1 MVGGRPPPATPPIQ
15 MGRYII
21 RRGLGGLLVLLV
33 VSILTFAIFMWVP
46 VLTGAD
52 YAYLYA
58 GRHPTPEQVEAVRQK
73 LGFDKPI
80 TTQYVLYM
88 KGIFTGR
95 QFSSGNQ
102 TVECPTPCLGYSFL
116 RHDNVWSLIWE
127 KFPVTLSLTG
137 GAAIMWLIFGTG
149 VGVLSAIKRGSVL
162 DRASMGIA
170 LAGVSLPIFFTG
182 NLLLLIFS
190 YKLGWFP
197 NVHYVPFTQNP
208 AEWFT
213 NLILPW
219 VALVTIFAAAYARLM
234 RASML
239 ETMGEDYI
247 RTARAKGLGRRKVVV
262 RHGMRAAITPIVTIF
277 GLDLGLLLGGAI
289 ITETVFNIPGIG
301 RLSYDAISSRD
312 LPVIMG
318 TTIFAAVFI
327 VVANIVVDL
336 LYSVVDPR
344 VRLQ

>member
-1 MVGGRPPPATPPIQ
+1 
-15 MGRYII
+15 MGRYVI
-21 RRGLGGLLVLLV
+21 RRGLGALLVLIV
-33 VSILTFAIFMWVP
+33 VSILTFAVFMWVP

-58 GRHPTPEQVEAVRQK
+58 GRHPSPAQVQAIREK

-80 TTQYVLYM
+80 TTQYLLYM

-95 QFSSGNQ
+95 EYSSGNT
-102 TVECPTPCLGYSFL
+102 TVKCPTPCLGYSFL
-116 RHDNVWSLIWE
+116 RHNNVWSLIWE
-127 KFPVTLSLTG
+127 KFPVTLSLAG
-137 GAAIMWLIFGTG
+137 GAAILWLIFGTG
-149 VGVLSAIKRGSVL
+149 VGVLSAIKRGSLL

-182 NLLLLIFS
+182 NMLLLIFS
-190 YKLGWFP
+190 YKLQWIP

-247 RTARAKGLGRRKVVV
+247 RTARAKGLPRRKVIV

-301 RLSYDAISSRD
+301 RLSFDAIASRD

-318 TTIFAAVFI
+318 TTIFAAIFI
-327 VVANIVVDL
+327 VVANIVVDV